1 MLSGPAVEL
10 NDQHSPSTIGDPM
23 AATFNHIIIPAN
35 DAEVSAAYYRNLL
48 EIADAPSWGPFA
60 NLIMPNGVL
69 LQLAK
74 APTDFDSLHFAFLVD
89 DEHFDRALASLIE
102 SQTEYWG
109 DPKRS
114 HNEIRHEDGGRAL
127 YVLDPGG
134 HLVELLTRPYV

>member
-1 MLSGPAVEL
+1 M
-10 NDQHSPSTIGDPM
+10 T
-23 AATFNHIIIPAN
+23 ATFNHIIIPAN

-60 NLIMPNGVL
+60 NLIMDNGVL

-74 APTDFDSLHFAFLVD
+74 PPTTFDSLHFAFLVD

-102 SQTEYWG
+102 SQTDHWG
-109 DPKRS
+109 DPRRS
-114 HNEIRHEDGGRAL
+114 QHNEIRHEDGGRAL

-134 HLVELLTRPYV
+134 HLVDLLTHPYI